1 MEGSLVAYKVF
12 TNGSTLQASEVNE
25 NLMQQAV
32 ATFSNAAARTAAI
45 TSPIEGQLTYL
56 LDVDRYE
63 HWNGSSWVSP
73 FGATLTA
80 SATLSGSSFMISNC
94 FSAQYTNY
102 LVKARVG
109 MTSADR
115 LVIKFAAGGSALGS
129 SIYRVNWQE
138 GSTGRTVLGSN
149 ATGDFV
155 FVDTGLTTGQIY
167 NFNFE
172 VFAPF
177 TSNTTH
183 GLINGVITNSVSPT
197 VGRPYAFNGVGIYD
211 ATTSIDGIQ
220 FSAFSGTLS
229 GNVQVYGLRN

>member
-12 TNGSTLQASEVNE
+12 TNGSVLQASEVNE

-32 ATFSNAAARTAAI
+32 ATFSNTAARTAAI
-45 TSPIEGQLTYL
+45 TSPVEGQLTYL

-80 SATLSGSSFMISNC
+80 SATVSGSSFMISNC

-102 LVKARVG
+102 LVKAKVS

-129 SIYRVNWQE
+129 SIYRLNWQE
-138 GSTGRTVLGSN
+138 GSTSRTVFGTNTGS
-149 ATGDFV
+149 DFILT
-155 FVDTGLTTGQIY
+155 DTGITTGQIY
-167 NFNFE
+167 TFDFQ
-172 VFAPF
+172 VFSPF
-177 TSNTTH
+177 ASTTTH
-183 GLINGVITNSVSPT
+183 GINIGTVTSSTTPSVS
-197 VGRPYAFNGVGIYD
+197 RPWSFQGVGIYD

-220 FSAFSGTLS
+220 FSTFSGALS